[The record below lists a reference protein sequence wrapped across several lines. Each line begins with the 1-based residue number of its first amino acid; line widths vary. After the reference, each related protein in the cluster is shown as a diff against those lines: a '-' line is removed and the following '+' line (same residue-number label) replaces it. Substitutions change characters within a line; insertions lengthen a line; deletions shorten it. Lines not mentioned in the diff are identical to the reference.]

1 MFLGNTSSELIDVQV
16 SDAVAMS
23 ESIQE
28 AARILRDTVEK
39 GEELKASSAKRT

>member
-1 MFLGNTSSELIDVQV
+1 MSLTFEPIVQV

-23 ESIQE
+23 EAIQE

-39 GEELKASSAKRT
+39 GEELKGSKRA